1 MEGKLFIIGG
11 QMVSDNDPL
20 AEVFD
25 PSSESS
31 LIVESPLESLH
42 ESMIFVTAAL
52 PDKNQILVAC
62 TYEKVAY
69 LLDVNTGA
77 WVPIDVDFGAV
88 VLFRDKSRT
97 ILAPLLSFQSQSSAF
112 QQLFLSPLP
121 QLSSSFLGNV
131 NCEIDGEEPMPCSA
145 VGCPP
150 LPSFRTNP
158 RWAVWVRATWGQD
171 YR

>member
-1 MEGKLFIIGG
+1 
-11 QMVSDNDPL
+11 MVSDNAPL
-20 AEVFD
+20 AKVFD

-31 LIVESPLESLH
+31 LIVESPPESLH

-88 VLFRDKSRT
+88 VLFRDRSRT
-97 ILAPLLSFQSQSSAF
+97 ILAPLLSFQSRSSAF
-112 QQLFLSPLP
+112 QQLFSSPLP
-121 QLSSSFLGNV
+121 QLSSSFL
-131 NCEIDGEEPMPCSA
+131 
-145 VGCPP
+145 VG
-150 LPSFRTNP
+150 F
-158 RWAVWVRATWGQD
+158 
-171 YR
+171 